1 MKRLTALL
9 TAVIAI
15 GVLAGCSEKTGGNAN
30 TTAPTTGEQTG
41 STPTSSGSSTGLSI
55 AKFVDKPCDLVTA
68 AQLPKLGSVRAPETA
83 SSTIGPRCDW
93 KGQDVIKNSTYR
105 VAVTKDKSV
114 EDMIANVKNSAVFTD
129 HKVDGIR
136 FVTYDATDASIDC
149 RTIIEVSDTDS
160 VTSSVSIASAERAAK
175 KPCTE
180 SEVFAKMIV
189 ETLKG

>member
-1 MKRLTALL
+1 MTALL

-30 TTAPTTGEQTG
+30 TPAPTAGDQT
-41 STPTSSGSSTGLSI
+41 STPPTSSGSSTGLSI
-55 AKFVDKPCDLVTA
+55 AKFADKPCDLVTA

-83 SSTIGPRCDW
+83 TSVIGPRCDW

-105 VAVTKDKSV
+105 VAVTQDKDV
-114 EDMIANVKNSAVFTD
+114 EGIIANVKDSPVFTD
-129 HKVDGIR
+129 HKVDGVR
-136 FVTYDATDASIDC
+136 FVTYDGTDASIDC
-149 RTIIEVSDTDS
+149 RTIIQVSDTDS

-180 SEVFAKMIV
+180 SEEFAKMIV